1 MGNYLFRRFVIFI
14 FLFILVTVLCY
25 FLLRLPGD
33 PYKELEL
40 QQPNMKD
47 EITRMREWSGF
58 NDNWFVGYTKW
69 AKKII
74 FDGDWGKS
82 LYDKQPVWGKIIT
95 KIPVTLKIQVSVLIL
110 GLLLGIPLG
119 IFSARRHYSVADY
132 AITVFSYIGISVPNF
147 WFGLLL
153 MLLFSVNLGWLPA
166 GWSLRPDYDSLSW
179 IMKIL
184 DQARNLVLPVFMGLL
199 GTIASLSRYMRSSM
213 LEVIRQDYVR
223 TARSK
228 GLSETKVIYKHALR
242 NGLIPIVTVM
252 TLVIPSLIS
261 GSVVVERIF
270 NINGMGQLLFNSVQ
284 SSDIPLAMG
293 TLVMFAFLTLIS
305 LILGDVVYA
314 LVDPRITYS

>member
-47 EITRMREWSGF
+47 EIARMREWSGF

-132 AITVFSYIGISVPNF
+132 AITVFSYIGISV
-147 WFGLLL
+147 
-153 MLLFSVNLGWLPA
+153 
-166 GWSLRPDYDSLSW
+166 
-179 IMKIL
+179 
-184 DQARNLVLPVFMGLL
+184 
-199 GTIASLSRYMRSSM
+199 
-213 LEVIRQDYVR
+213 
-223 TARSK
+223 
-228 GLSETKVIYKHALR
+228 
-242 NGLIPIVTVM
+242 
-252 TLVIPSLIS
+252 
-261 GSVVVERIF
+261 
-270 NINGMGQLLFNSVQ
+270 
-284 SSDIPLAMG
+284 
-293 TLVMFAFLTLIS
+293 
-305 LILGDVVYA
+305 
-314 LVDPRITYS
+314 

>member
-47 EITRMREWSGF
+47 EIARMREWSGF

-119 IFSARRHYSVADY
+119 IFSARRHYSLADY

>member
-47 EITRMREWSGF
+47 EIARMREWSGF

>member
-47 EITRMREWSGF
+47 EIARMREWSGF

-293 TLVMFAFLTLIS
+293 TLVMFAFLTLF
-305 LILGDVVYA
+305 
-314 LVDPRITYS
+314 R

>member
-14 FLFILVTVLCY
+14 FLFILVTVLTY

-47 EITRMREWSGF
+47 EIARMREWSGF
-58 NDNWFVGYTKW
+58 NDNWFVGYSKW

-95 KIPVTLKIQVSVLIL
+95 KIPTTLKIQVSVLIL

-132 AITVFSYIGISVPNF
+132 TITVFSYIGISVPSF

-153 MLLFSVNLGWLPA
+153 MLLFSVKLGWLPA
-166 GWSLRPDYDSLSW
+166 GWSLRSDYDSLPM
-179 IMKIL
+179 IMQIL
-184 DQARNLVLPVFMGLL
+184 DQARNLVLPVLMGLL

-293 TLVMFAFLTLIS
+293 TLVMFSFLTLIS

>member
-14 FLFILVTVLCY
+14 FLFILVTVLTY

-47 EITRMREWSGF
+47 EIDRMREWSGF
-58 NDNWFVGYTKW
+58 KDNWFVGYSKW

-95 KIPVTLKIQVSVLIL
+95 KIPTTLKIQVSVLIL

-132 AITVFSYIGISVPNF
+132 TITVFSYIGISVPSF

-153 MLLFSVNLGWLPA
+153 MLLFSVKLGWLPA
-166 GWSLRPDYDSLSW
+166 GWSLRSDYDSLPM
-179 IMKIL
+179 IMQIL
-184 DQARNLVLPVFMGLL
+184 DQARNLVLPVLMGLL

-293 TLVMFAFLTLIS
+293 TLVMFSFLTLIS

>member
-1 MGNYLFRRFVIFI
+1 
-14 FLFILVTVLCY
+14 
-25 FLLRLPGD
+25 
-33 PYKELEL
+33 
-40 QQPNMKD
+40 
-47 EITRMREWSGF
+47 
-58 NDNWFVGYTKW
+58 
-69 AKKII
+69 
-74 FDGDWGKS
+74 
-82 LYDKQPVWGKIIT
+82 
-95 KIPVTLKIQVSVLIL
+95 
-110 GLLLGIPLG
+110 
-119 IFSARRHYSVADY
+119 
-132 AITVFSYIGISVPNF
+132 
-147 WFGLLL
+147 
-153 MLLFSVNLGWLPA
+153 
-166 GWSLRPDYDSLSW
+166 
-179 IMKIL
+179 MKIL

>member
-1 MGNYLFRRFVIFI
+1 
-14 FLFILVTVLCY
+14 
-25 FLLRLPGD
+25 
-33 PYKELEL
+33 
-40 QQPNMKD
+40 
-47 EITRMREWSGF
+47 
-58 NDNWFVGYTKW
+58 
-69 AKKII
+69 
-74 FDGDWGKS
+74 
-82 LYDKQPVWGKIIT
+82 
-95 KIPVTLKIQVSVLIL
+95 
-110 GLLLGIPLG
+110 
-119 IFSARRHYSVADY
+119 
-132 AITVFSYIGISVPNF
+132 
-147 WFGLLL
+147 
-153 MLLFSVNLGWLPA
+153 
-166 GWSLRPDYDSLSW
+166 
-179 IMKIL
+179 
-184 DQARNLVLPVFMGLL
+184 MGLL

-314 LVDPRITYS
+314 LVDPLSTYS

>member
-1 MGNYLFRRFVIFI
+1 
-14 FLFILVTVLCY
+14 
-25 FLLRLPGD
+25 
-33 PYKELEL
+33 
-40 QQPNMKD
+40 MKD
-47 EITRMREWSGF
+47 EIGRRREWSGV
-58 NDNWFVGYTKW
+58 NDNWFVGYIKW

-119 IFSARRHYSVADY
+119 IFSARRHYSLADY